1 MKESESYIP
10 ALRIHALTRLYDPVV
25 ARSTRERA
33 FKLALL
39 ENLAPRSGQRILDLG
54 CGTGTLA
61 LMIKRHE
68 PDAQVVGLDADE
80 AILDLARRK
89 SRSAGLAIDLQRGSA
104 LELPFEDG
112 SFDAVTTSL
121 FFHHLEHAAKE
132 QVLDEVKR
140 VLKPVGR
147 LHVADWGAPTDPAMS
162 LASISIRVLDGFSP
176 TADNF
181 AGRLPDLVGAA
192 GFADVTEGPRFRTIF
207 GSIAVFSAT
216 KAPVGEEPPRVSV
229 NLVNPTRSVKM
240 KAASTATLRL
250 PR

>member
-1 MKESESYIP
+1 MKQSHDYIP

-54 CGTGTLA
+54 CGTGTFA
-61 LMIKRHE
+61 LMVKRHE
-68 PDAQVVGLDADE
+68 PEAEVVGLDADQ

-89 SRSAGLAIDLQRGSA
+89 IRSAGLTIDLKRGSA

-112 SFDAVTTSL
+112 SFDAISTSL
-121 FFHHLEHAAKE
+121 FFHHLEHTAKV
-132 QVLDEVKR
+132 QVLNEVKR
-140 VLKPVGR
+140 VLKPAGG

-216 KAPVGEEPPRVSV
+216 KPPAEEE
-229 NLVNPTRSVKM
+229 
-240 KAASTATLRL
+240 L
-250 PR
+250 PRT